1 MNGRRSIVLLE
12 NLDLGKRTDDLFDEI
27 LKNVR
32 NDREQVTLVRDNI
45 IKGLSTLEVAIE
57 PLAMLGV
64 AENIAK
70 LSDVLTKMNSQLVE
84 LTKVSVK
91 TDMPEEDVK
100 SSKDSIFDE
109 IEASGTQ
116 VGDGSN

>member
-1 MNGRRSIVLLE
+1 M
-12 NLDLGKRTDDLFDEI
+12 GKRTEDLFDEI

-32 NDREQVTLVRDNI
+32 NDREKLTKVRDNI
-45 IKGLSTLEVAIE
+45 IDGMTTTELAIE
-57 PLAMLGV
+57 PLAMLGI

-70 LSDVLTKMNSQLVE
+70 ISDVLTKQNAQLVE

-91 TDMPEEDVK
+91 SDNPEED
-100 SSKDSIFDE
+100 SLSEKDDIFDE

-116 VGDGSN
+116 AGDGVN